1 MIRESWD
8 ETAARRAR
16 IRGCLLGGAIGDAL
30 GNPIEFLSLSR
41 IRETYGPEGI
51 TALVPDSDGVIGRIT
66 DDTQMT
72 MFTAEGLIRACA
84 RATAKGI
91 GGAEVAIV
99 RHSYL
104 RWLDTQNHPAPPPAR
119 QGQDQDLVRSGW
131 LREQKWLYA
140 RRAPGGA
147 CLSGLAQE
155 HIPSSSDALDG
166 TPGPVNTGSKG
177 CGTVMRSAPFG
188 LTGAG
193 ARESFE
199 FAAHCAQ
206 ITHGH
211 PTGYYAA
218 GALAAMID
226 LLLDGDSLEGSVL
239 RTLELLSRYSG
250 HEETSAALRKAVD
263 LNAQGEPTPEKTES
277 LGGGWIAEEALAI
290 AVYCALAHTAPRR
303 TLYSKGGG
311 IGYDP
316 KWRRTPLQRALLLS
330 VNHSGDSDSTGSI
343 CGNLLGAHYGDLRL
357 PPMWLAQIE
366 GRGTIAELADDFSSV
381 FHQSIE
387 TYEFDGMIFPRSRY
401 PLY

>member
-16 IRGCLLGGAIGDAL
+16 IRGCFLGGAIGDAL
-30 GNPIEFLSLSR
+30 GNPIEFLSLHR
-41 IRETYGPEGI
+41 IRETYGPDGI
-51 TALVPDSDGVIGRIT
+51 TALVPDSEGVIGRIT
-66 DDTQMT
+66 DDTQMS

-84 RATAKGI
+84 RSTAKGI

-104 RWLDTQNHPAPPPAR
+104 RWLDTQNHPAPPPPR
-119 QGQDQDLVRSGW
+119 QDQDLVRSGW
-131 LREQKWLYA
+131 LREQTWLYA

-166 TPGPVNTGSKG
+166 TPGPVNTNSKG

-188 LTGAG
+188 LIGAG

-199 FAAHCAQ
+199 FAARCAQ

-226 LLLDGDSLEGSVL
+226 LILDGDSLEGAVL
-239 RTLELLSRYSG
+239 RTLELLTRYPG

-263 LNAQGEPTPEKTES
+263 LAAQGEPTPEKTES
-277 LGGGWIAEEALAI
+277 LGGGWVAEEALAI

-311 IGYDP
+311 TGYDP
-316 KWRRTPLQRALLLS
+316 KWRRTPFQKAMLLS

-387 TYEFDGMIFPRSRY
+387 MYEFDGIVLPRSRY

>member
-30 GNPIEFLSLSR
+30 GNPIEFLSLHR
-41 IRETYGPEGI
+41 IHEVHGEKGI
-51 TALVPDSDGVIGRIT
+51 TALVPDSSGVVGRIT

-72 MFTAEGLIRACA
+72 LFTAEGLIRAGA
-84 RATAKGI
+84 RYSAKGI

-99 RHSYL
+99 RNSYL
-104 RWLDTQNHPAPPPAR
+104 RWLDTQNHSAPPPAR
-119 QGQDQDLVRSGW
+119 DDQDLVRSGW

-140 RRAPGGA
+140 RRAPGNA
-147 CLSGLAQE
+147 CLSGLASE
-155 HIPSSSDALDG
+155 HIPSYSDALDG
-166 TPGPVNTGSKG
+166 TPGPVNSGSKG

-188 LTGAG
+188 LTGSG

-199 FAAHCAQ
+199 LAAHCAQ

-218 GALAAMID
+218 GALAAMIA
-226 LLLDGDSLEGSVL
+226 LILDGDSLEGAAL
-239 RTLELLSRYSG
+239 RTLELLTRYPG
-250 HEETSAALRKAVD
+250 HEETSTALRKAVA
-263 LNAQGEPTPEKTES
+263 LAAEGEPTPEKAES

-290 AVYCALAHTAPRR
+290 AVYSALAHTAPKRN
-303 TLYSKGGG
+303 LLSKGGG
-311 IGYDP
+311 LGYDP

-343 CGNLLGAHYGDLRL
+343 CGNLLGAYYGDFRL

-366 GRGTIAELADDFSSV
+366 GRGTVAELADDFAYV
-381 FHQSIE
+381 FHQSVE
-387 TYEFDGMIFPRSRY
+387 TYEPYEDVVLPRSRY